1 MAGPLLELL
10 SPIDLQGPRGFVL
23 SEPDAATLRLIS
35 WTLTAR
41 KYEILRYAFSQQL
54 SENLA
59 VMSVFEVR
67 ATYPQSR
74 SFDTHRPF

>member
-23 SEPDAATLRLIS
+23 SEPDATTLRLIS

-41 KYEILRYAFSQQL
+41 KHEVLRYALRSASNGVATIF
-54 SENLA
+54 
-59 VMSVFEVR
+59 FEVPMGNVSSL
-67 ATYPQSR
+67 AYL
-74 SFDTHRPF
+74 